1 MRLGTFLE
9 VTGGAEARDG
19 VRGSAREVND
29 EHARGRTAVSDE
41 QQLDQV
47 VVLLAAGPHL
57 GARVGPKLRGCRT
70 AKFDF
75 LSCP

>member
-29 EHARGRTAVSDE
+29 EHTGDVPLSPMSSSLIRWSYCWLPD
-41 QQLDQV
+41 
-47 VVLLAAGPHL
+47 PIS
-57 GARVGPKLRGCRT
+57 ARVWPKTEGCRT

-75 LSCP
+75 LS